1 MYVSIV
7 GVIAI
12 GLVAWGALEK
22 GRVYEFPFLIGVMV
36 LTYLVPRLY
45 AASQAAD
52 TMPTG
57 AYERVAIMSILCIS
71 AVYVGYKL
79 PSQPTSYLQWT
90 YDKKRLFWA
99 ALLLTGIGV
108 VAHVVLSQLPPSVW
122 EGQPSGIVVAV
133 LFFTRITYYG
143 LAISV
148 FAYLKTREKRF
159 LFLTLVCLYFILP
172 ALTVGLR
179 RVQIAKTAFVIGLAL
194 WFCWEK
200 IPSRAFAI
208 PVLLLAFFVGTSAI
222 GPLRSVS
229 TDEDGITLREVK
241 SIKWEAS
248 IEKKLFSDRN
258 SVKVAAHQMAAVEKY
273 DRYDFGIFHWNR
285 MVHKYVPN
293 QVFGDSFVNAVFLK
307 VNDENTV
314 VQATDFNEQTYHQ
327 YGYRK
332 PLGTTTTG
340 MRDSYGSFAYFGF
353 IKFMFVAAIMKVL
366 YVSAR
371 RGSLTHQIL
380 YALLLAYALHIM
392 SHNTNWFFAEFPHI
406 AMFLLPALWYA
417 RSGTRNP

>member
-1 MYVSIV
+1 MYISILA
-7 GVIAI
+7 VIGI
-12 GLVAWGALEK
+12 GLVAWGAVEK
-22 GRVYEFPFLIGVMV
+22 GRLCELPFLIGIMV

-52 TMPTG
+52 TMPVG

-71 AVYVGYKL
+71 AIYVGYKL
-79 PSQPTSYLQWT
+79 PSHPTSYFQWT
-90 YDKKRLFWA
+90 YDKGKLFWA
-99 ALLLTGIGV
+99 ALALTGIGV
-108 VAHVVLSQLPPSVW
+108 VAHIMLDQLPPSVW
-122 EGQPSGIVVAV
+122 EGRASGIVVAI
-133 LFFTRITYYG
+133 LFFSKITYYG

-148 FAYLKTREKRF
+148 FTYLKTREKRF
-159 LFLTLVCLYFILP
+159 LFLSLVCLYFILP
-172 ALTVGLR
+172 ALTVNLR

-208 PVLLLAFFVGTSAI
+208 PVLLLAFLVGTSAI
-222 GPLRSVS
+222 GQLRSIS
-229 TDEDGITLREVK
+229 ADENGITLREVK
-241 SIKWEAS
+241 SIEWIAS

-273 DRYDFGIFHWNR
+273 DQYDLGIFHWNR

-293 QVFGDSFVNAVFLK
+293 QVLGDSFVNAVFLE

-332 PLGTTTTG
+332 PIGTTTTG
-340 MRDSYGSFAYFGF
+340 MRDSYGSFGYFGF
-353 IKFMFVAAIMKVL
+353 IKFMLAAAIMKVL

-380 YALLLAYALHIM
+380 YALLLTYALHIV
-392 SHNTNWFFAEFPHI
+392 SHNTNWFFAEFPHL

-417 RSGTRNP
+417 RSGTRSS